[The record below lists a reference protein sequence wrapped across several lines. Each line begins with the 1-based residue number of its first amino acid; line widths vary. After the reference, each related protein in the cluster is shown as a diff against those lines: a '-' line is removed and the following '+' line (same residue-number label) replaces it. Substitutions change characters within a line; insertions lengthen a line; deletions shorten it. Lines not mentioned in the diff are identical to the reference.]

1 LREWVTAAAH
11 ANPYPPFV
19 NDNRTDN
26 FTFGADSPLNP
37 RPLQE
42 AVRALGQ
49 LRDADAVPLLR
60 RLLSINLDPETANL
74 FLAEA
79 AIEAL
84 GRIDTPEAETA
95 LLDTFAM
102 LRDYWHYV
110 GWYSDHPALYA
121 CHSLPVHARLIEALD
136 RLGST
141 RAASL
146 VPQLIRSVPTDPD
159 RGLFPQ
165 NDEYELLVG
174 RLILRSG
181 RGGEVVEACLALLGD
196 ALAKATPEFKAA
208 LSTTHPAW
216 GGHPGPENR
225 SAQILSLACRDRSA
239 EARVRAAF
247 VRFRDR
253 PEELIKR
260 ELGNP
265 TWTPIRH

>member
-1 LREWVTAAAH
+1 VNAAAH

-60 RLLSINLDPETANL
+60 RL
-74 FLAEA
+74 
-79 AIEAL
+79 
-84 GRIDTPEAETA
+84 
-95 LLDTFAM
+95 
-102 LRDYWHYV
+102 RDYWHYV

-121 CHSLPVHARLIEALD
+121 CHSSPVHARLIEALD